1 MRRTNSLIGLK
12 TKRSAKKKGAMQIK
26 IKDIVPDGDWMDVD
40 EGKLVYERILPV
52 LKTGESVELSFEGGT
67 LVLTAFLNGAIGQLY
82 AEFDRGF
89 IRSHVTF
96 SNALPE
102 FDLEGK
108 FYRVEVNSINYYA
121 MRDKERCNSIVDKA
135 LES

>member
-1 MRRTNSLIGLK
+1 
-12 TKRSAKKKGAMQIK
+12 MQIK

-40 EGKLVYERILPV
+40 EGKLVYERILPM
-52 LKTGESVELSFEGGT
+52 LKNGEPVELSFEGGT

-82 AEFDRGF
+82 AEFDREF

-108 FYRVEVNSINYYA
+108 FNRVEVNSINYYA
-121 MRDKERCNSIVDKA
+121 MRDKKRCNSIVNKA